1 MLALWIAFAFL
12 ALSAFLLFGV
22 PMLVLGPKLVLARV
36 WEEADGRV
44 ALGTFAT
51 VLLAVAFAPHFIT
64 PLISAGDIA
73 QVSAENFNRLHWSA

>member
-1 MLALWIAFAFL
+1 MLALWIALAFL

-22 PMLVLGPKLVLARV
+22 PMVVLGPRAVMARL
-36 WEEADGRV
+36 WDEADGRV
-44 ALGTFAT
+44 ALATFAT
-51 VLLAVAFAPHFIT
+51 VLLAVAFAPHFIR